1 MPGTRGRLL
10 VVVPFVVILSVAVYQ
25 LFSGRGAQFGGFI
38 GIEKSRKR
46 EERVC

>member
-1 MPGTRGRLL
+1 MEQELP
-10 VVVPFVVILSVAVYQ
+10 
-25 LFSGRGAQFGGFI
+25 GRGAQFGGFI